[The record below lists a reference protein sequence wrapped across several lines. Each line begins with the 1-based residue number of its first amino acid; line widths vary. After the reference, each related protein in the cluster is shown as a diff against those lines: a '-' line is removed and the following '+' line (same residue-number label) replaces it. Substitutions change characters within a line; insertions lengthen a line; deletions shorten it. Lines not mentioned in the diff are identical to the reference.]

1 MWAVGTARELMPL
14 IMFSWRDLGGER
26 AARGAPLAPVSWRRN
41 RLCARGSND
50 FEPQHCPRTTVF
62 GEFRGQKER
71 TENDLFPKKVL
82 DMLNLKMGF
91 QEERPEVEVREPL
104 S

>member
-1 MWAVGTARELMPL
+1 MAQA
-14 IMFSWRDLGGER
+14 
-26 AARGAPLAPVSWRRN
+26 GAEPVSWRRN
-41 RLCARGSND
+41 RSCARGSND

-82 DMLNLKMGF
+82 DVLNLKMGF
-91 QEERPEVEVREPL
+91 QEERPEVVVREPL